1 MPTTSVLSDRTTSS
15 WPISIGTA
23 LSLESMFTGP
33 DPVYDPDRS
42 IPEKVKIEAYQE
54 FWINLSTVY
63 RNIVSSVSSSFQK
76 AIAPG
81 DALSVLEF
89 ETELIRE
96 LVEKATYNKTKVIY
110 YFSHYNGLAKKHP
123 HARLR
128 IDSTE
133 KQKEYSHI
141 RDRVIEEYL
150 KRHRKEN
157 EVLEFDLGL
166 KPASLA
172 KALILTHD
180 AYDLLSAKK
189 FKDLHLLESHT
200 GKLKTKTAFYTKFH
214 TAKDAARIPF
224 TSTHLQVFGDSLHF
238 APFPIADRAVL
249 LQLAEARQW
258 TALTTV
264 DRLRLSYELMEQ
276 KEFGA
281 TLLAMSKEI

>member
-1 MPTTSVLSDRTTSS
+1 MSSTSVLSDRTTSS

-33 DPVYDPDRS
+33 DPVYDPARV

-63 RNIVSSVSSSFQK
+63 RNIVSSVPSSFQK
-76 AIAPG
+76 AISPG

-89 ETELIRE
+89 ETDLIRE
-96 LVEKATYNKTKVIY
+96 LVEKATYGKTKVVY
-110 YFSHYNGLAKKHP
+110 YFSHYKDLATRHP
-123 HARLR
+123 YARLR

-133 KQKEYSHI
+133 KQKEYTHI
-141 RDRVIEEYL
+141 RNLVVEEYV
-150 KRHRKEN
+150 KRHLKSN
-157 EVLEFDLGL
+157 EVVRFDLGL
-166 KPASLA
+166 TPAGLV

-180 AYDLLSAKK
+180 AYDLLSAKR

-200 GKLKTKTAFYTKFH
+200 GKLKTKMEFYTKFH

-238 APFPIADRAVL
+238 AGFPIAERAAL
-249 LQLAEARQW
+249 LQLAEVRQW

-281 TLLAMSKEI
+281 TLLSMSKEI